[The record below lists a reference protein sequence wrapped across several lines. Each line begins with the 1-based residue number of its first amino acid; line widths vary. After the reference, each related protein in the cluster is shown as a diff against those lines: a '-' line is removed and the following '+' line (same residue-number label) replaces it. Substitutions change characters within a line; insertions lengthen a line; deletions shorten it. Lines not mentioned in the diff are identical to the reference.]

1 MSKNTHLEHLEDSLL
16 MDGKQGAL
24 DALTFLDDLCSM
36 FVGQPESR
44 ASVTVKWDGSPAV
57 FCGIYPGSKTA
68 NSPDGKIFV
77 ATKSV
82 FNKDA
87 KINYNESDVK
97 ANHGHASGLVEKL
110 NQCLEFIPRM
120 NPKGV
125 YQGDLLFTD
134 DAEEGVIDGKKCV
147 IFTPNKI
154 TYCIPEGD
162 ELYDKAKKAKFCIV
176 FHTRYVGDSI
186 ESLSARFGGDFD
198 LTIPDDVLVIS
209 AETESLGSQIL
220 ITDKEVQKYREARKQ
235 MLKQIEIAG
244 SLMDLMA
251 NHINSP
257 KNTWL
262 VGPQMKIFFN
272 KFVRDRRPVS
282 NPDKFAQEFCDWWN
296 AKLGKEIASKKQ
308 PKSISKYKL
317 HRKDGREIINN
328 NMKQLAALVAVYK
341 SIQDAKL
348 PFIDKLGATQTRFG
362 TFFRQGDGYKITKP
376 EGYVAIQYGKKA
388 YKIVDRLTFSAE
400 NLNKSPNI

>member
-16 MDGKQGAL
+16 MDGKQGAK
-24 DALTFLDDLCSM
+24 DALTYLDDLCSM
-36 FVGQPESR
+36 FVGVPNNH
-44 ASVTVKWDGSPAV
+44 ASVTVKWDGSPAI
-57 FCGIYPGSKTA
+57 FCGKYPGS
-68 NSPDGKIFV
+68 DRIFV

-82 FNKDA
+82 FNKNA
-87 KINYNESDVK
+87 KINYTKEDVK
-97 ANHGHASGLVEKL
+97 RNHGHAAGLVEKL
-110 NQCLEFIPRM
+110 NSCLEYIPRM

-134 DAEEGVIDGKKCV
+134 DAEEGIIDGKKCI

-162 ELYDKAKKAKFCIV
+162 ELYDKARKANFCVV

-186 ESLSARFGGDFD
+186 DNLSARYGGDFYLD
-198 LTIPDDVLVIS
+198 EHDDILVIS
-209 AETESLGSQIL
+209 AETESLGSKSL
-220 ITDKEVQKYREARKQ
+220 ISEKEIKKYRDTRKET
-235 MLKQIEIAG
+235 LKQIEIAG
-244 SLMDLMA
+244 DLMDLMSE
-251 NHINSP
+251 HINSSN
-257 KNTWL
+257 NTWL
-262 VGPQMKIFFN
+262 LGPNMKIFFN
-272 KFVRDRRPVS
+272 KFVRDRKPVS
-282 NPDKFAQEFCDWWN
+282 NPDRFAQEFCDWWN
-296 AKLGKEIASKKQ
+296 ARLKKEIAGKKQ

-328 NMKQLAALVAVYK
+328 NMKELAALVTVYK

-362 TFFRQGDGYKITKP
+362 TFFKKEDGYQVTKP
-376 EGYVAIQYGKKA
+376 EGYVAIQYGKYA

>member
-16 MDGKQGAL
+16 MDGKQGAK
-24 DALTFLDDLCSM
+24 DALTYLDDLCSM
-36 FVGQPESR
+36 FVGVPNNH
-44 ASVTVKWDGSPAV
+44 ASVTVKWDGSPAI
-57 FCGIYPGSKTA
+57 FCGKYPGS
-68 NSPDGKIFV
+68 DRIFV

-82 FNKDA
+82 FNKNA
-87 KINYNESDVK
+87 KINYTKEDVK
-97 ANHGHASGLVEKL
+97 RNHGHAAGLVEKL
-110 NQCLEFIPRM
+110 NSCLEYIPRM

-134 DAEEGVIDGKKCV
+134 DAEEGVIDGKKCI

-162 ELYDKAKKAKFCIV
+162 ELYDKARKANFCVV

-186 ESLSARFGGDFD
+186 DNLSARYGGDFYLD
-198 LTIPDDVLVIS
+198 EHDDILVIS
-209 AETESLGSQIL
+209 AETESLGSKSL
-220 ITDKEVQKYREARKQ
+220 ISEKEIKKYRDTRKET
-235 MLKQIEIAG
+235 LKQIEIAG
-244 SLMDLMA
+244 DLMDLMSE
-251 NHINSP
+251 HINSSN
-257 KNTWL
+257 NTWL
-262 VGPQMKIFFN
+262 LGPNMKIFFN
-272 KFVRDRRPVS
+272 KFVRDRKPVS
-282 NPDKFAQEFCDWWN
+282 NPDRFAQEFCDWWN
-296 AKLGKEIASKKQ
+296 ARLKKEIASKKQ

-317 HRKDGREIINN
+317 HRRDGREIINN
-328 NMKQLAALVAVYK
+328 NMKELAALVTVYK

-348 PFIDKLGATQTRFG
+348 PFIDRLGDSQRRFG
-362 TFFRQGDGYKITKP
+362 TFFRDGDGYKVTKP

>member
-1 MSKNTHLEHLEDSLL
+1 
-16 MDGKQGAL
+16 
-24 DALTFLDDLCSM
+24 
-36 FVGQPESR
+36 
-44 ASVTVKWDGSPAV
+44 
-57 FCGIYPGSKTA
+57 
-68 NSPDGKIFV
+68 
-77 ATKSV
+77 
-82 FNKDA
+82 
-87 KINYNESDVK
+87 
-97 ANHGHASGLVEKL
+97 
-110 NQCLEFIPRM
+110 M

-134 DAEEGVIDGKKCV
+134 DAEEGVIDGKKCI

-162 ELYDKAKKAKFCIV
+162 ELYDKAKKAGFCVV

-186 ESLSARFGGDFD
+186 DSLSARYGGDFHLD
-198 LTIPDDVLVIS
+198 EHDDILVIS
-209 AETESLGSQIL
+209 AETESLGSKSL
-220 ITDKEVQKYREARKQ
+220 ISEKEIKKYRDTRKET
-235 MLKQIEIAG
+235 LKQIEIAG
-244 SLMDLMA
+244 DLMDLMSE
-251 NHINSP
+251 HINSSN
-257 KNTWL
+257 NTWL
-262 VGPQMKIFFN
+262 LGPNMKIFFN
-272 KFVRDRRPVS
+272 KFVRDRKPVS
-282 NPDKFAQEFCDWWN
+282 NPDRFAQEFCDWWN
-296 AKLGKEIASKKQ
+296 ARLKKEIASKKQ

-328 NMKQLAALVAVYK
+328 NMKELAALVTVYK

-362 TFFRQGDGYKITKP
+362 TFFKKEDGYQVTKP

>member
-16 MDGKQGAL
+16 MDGKQGAK
-24 DALTFLDDLCSM
+24 DALTYLDDLCSM
-36 FVGQPESR
+36 FVGVPNNH
-44 ASVTVKWDGSPAV
+44 ASVTVKWDGSPAI
-57 FCGIYPGSKTA
+57 FCGKYPGS
-68 NSPDGKIFV
+68 DRIFV

-82 FNKDA
+82 FNKNA
-87 KINYNESDVK
+87 KINYTKEDVK
-97 ANHGHASGLVEKL
+97 RNHGHAAGLVEKL
-110 NQCLEFIPRM
+110 NSCLEYIPRM

-134 DAEEGVIDGKKCV
+134 DAEEGIIDGKKCI

-162 ELYDKAKKAKFCIV
+162 ELYDKAKKAGFCVV

-186 ESLSARFGGDFD
+186 DNLSARYGGDFYLD
-198 LTIPDDVLVIS
+198 EHDDILVIS
-209 AETESLGSQIL
+209 AETESLGSKSL
-220 ITDKEVQKYREARKQ
+220 ISEKEIKKYRDTRKET
-235 MLKQIEIAG
+235 LKQIEIAG
-244 SLMDLMA
+244 DLMDLMSE
-251 NHINSP
+251 HINSSN
-257 KNTWL
+257 NTWL
-262 VGPQMKIFFN
+262 LGPNMKIFFN
-272 KFVRDRRPVS
+272 KFVRDRKPVS
-282 NPDKFAQEFCDWWN
+282 NPDRFAQEFCDWWN
-296 AKLGKEIASKKQ
+296 ARLKKEIAGKKQ

-328 NMKQLAALVAVYK
+328 NMKELAALVTVYK

-362 TFFRQGDGYKITKP
+362 TFFKKEDGYQVTKP
-376 EGYVAIQYGKKA
+376 EGYVAIQYGKYA

>member
-24 DALTFLDDLCSM
+24 DAITFLDDLCSM

-44 ASVTVKWDGSPAV
+44 SSMTVKWDGSPAV
-57 FCGIYPGSKTA
+57 FCGHYPGTS
-68 NSPDGKIFV
+68 SFFV
-77 ATKSV
+77 ATKSL

-87 KINYNESDVK
+87 KINYTKDDVK
-97 ANHGHASGLVEKL
+97 RNHGHASGLVAKL
-110 NQCLEFIPRM
+110 YDCLEYIPRLQ
-120 NPKGV
+120 GTDI

-134 DAEEGVIDGKKCV
+134 DAEEGVIDGRKCI

-162 ELYDKAKKAKFCIV
+162 ELYDKARKAKLCVV
-176 FHTRYVGDSI
+176 FHTQYVGNSI
-186 ESLSARFGGDFD
+186 ESLSARFGGKFNLNYDV
-198 LTIPDDVLVIS
+198 PEVLVIS
-209 AETESLGSQIL
+209 ADMAALGTKDVISEREI
-220 ITDKEVQKYREARKQ
+220 KKYRDMRKET
-235 MLKQIEIAG
+235 LRQIEIAG
-244 SLMDLMA
+244 DLMDLMSE
-251 NHINSP
+251 HINSP

-272 KFVRDRRPVS
+272 KFVRDRKPVS

-296 AKLGKEIASKKQ
+296 AKLGKEIAGKKQ

-317 HRKDGREIINN
+317 HRRDGREIINN
-328 NMKQLAALVAVYK
+328 NMKELAALVTVYK

-348 PFIDKLGATQTRFG
+348 PFIDRLGDAQGRFG
-362 TFFRQGDGYKITKP
+362 TFFRDGDGFKVTKP
-376 EGYVAIQYGKKA
+376 EGYVAIQYGTKA
-388 YKIVDRLTFSAE
+388 YKLVDRLTFSAE

>member
-16 MDGKQGAL
+16 MDGKQGAK
-24 DALTFLDDLCSM
+24 DALTYLDDLCSM
-36 FVGQPESR
+36 FVGVPNNH
-44 ASVTVKWDGSPAV
+44 ASVTVKWDGSPAI
-57 FCGIYPGSKTA
+57 FCGKYPGS
-68 NSPDGKIFV
+68 DRIFV

-82 FNKDA
+82 FNKNA
-87 KINYNESDVK
+87 KINYTKEDVK
-97 ANHGHASGLVEKL
+97 KNHGHAAGLVEKL
-110 NQCLEFIPRM
+110 NSCLEYIPRM

-134 DAEEGVIDGKKCV
+134 DAEEGIIDGKKCI

-162 ELYDKAKKAKFCIV
+162 ELYDKARKANFCVV

-186 ESLSARFGGDFD
+186 DNLSARYGGDFYLD
-198 LTIPDDVLVIS
+198 EHDDILVIS
-209 AETESLGSQIL
+209 AETESLGSKSL
-220 ITDKEVQKYREARKQ
+220 ISEKEIKKYRDTRKET
-235 MLKQIEIAG
+235 LKQIEIAG
-244 SLMDLMA
+244 DLMDIMSE
-251 NHINSP
+251 HINSSN
-257 KNTWL
+257 NTWL
-262 VGPQMKIFFN
+262 LGPNMKIFFN
-272 KFVRDRRPVS
+272 KFVRDRKPVS
-282 NPDKFAQEFCDWWN
+282 NPDRFAQEFCDWWN
-296 AKLGKEIASKKQ
+296 ARLKKEIAGKKQ

-328 NMKQLAALVAVYK
+328 NMKELAALVTVYK

-362 TFFRQGDGYKITKP
+362 TFFKKEDGYQVTKP
-376 EGYVAIQYGKKA
+376 EGYVAIQYGKYA

>member
-16 MDGKQGAL
+16 MDGKQGAK
-24 DALTFLDDLCSM
+24 DALTYLDDLCSM
-36 FVGQPESR
+36 FVGVPNNH
-44 ASVTVKWDGSPAV
+44 ASVTVKWDGSPAI
-57 FCGIYPGSKTA
+57 FCGKYPGS
-68 NSPDGKIFV
+68 DRIFV

-82 FNKDA
+82 FNKNA
-87 KINYNESDVK
+87 KINYTKEDVK
-97 ANHGHASGLVEKL
+97 RNHGHAAGLVEKL
-110 NQCLEFIPRM
+110 NSCLEYIPRM

-134 DAEEGVIDGKKCV
+134 DAEEGVIDGKKCI

-162 ELYDKAKKAKFCIV
+162 ELYDKARKANFCVV

-186 ESLSARFGGDFD
+186 DNLSARYGGDFYLD
-198 LTIPDDVLVIS
+198 EHDDILVIS
-209 AETESLGSQIL
+209 AETESLGSKSL
-220 ITDKEVQKYREARKQ
+220 ISEKEIKKYRDTRKET
-235 MLKQIEIAG
+235 LKQIEIAG
-244 SLMDLMA
+244 DLMDLMSE
-251 NHINSP
+251 HINSSN
-257 KNTWL
+257 NTWL
-262 VGPQMKIFFN
+262 LGPNMKIFFN
-272 KFVRDRRPVS
+272 KFVRDRKPVS
-282 NPDKFAQEFCDWWN
+282 NPDRFAQEFCDWWN
-296 AKLGKEIASKKQ
+296 ARLKKEIAGKKQ

-328 NMKQLAALVAVYK
+328 NMKELAALVTVYK

-362 TFFRQGDGYKITKP
+362 TFFKKEDGYQVTKP
-376 EGYVAIQYGKKA
+376 EGYVAIQYGKYA

>member
-16 MDGKQGAL
+16 MDGKQGAKA
-24 DALTFLDDLCSM
+24 ALTYLDDLCSM
-36 FVGQPESR
+36 FVGVPNNH
-44 ASVTVKWDGSPAV
+44 ASVTVKWDGSPAI
-57 FCGIYPGSKTA
+57 FCGKYPGS
-68 NSPDGKIFV
+68 DKIFV

-82 FNKDA
+82 FNKNA
-87 KINYNESDVK
+87 KINYTKEDVK
-97 ANHGHASGLVEKL
+97 RNHGHAAGLVEKL
-110 NQCLEFIPRM
+110 NSCLEYIPRM

-134 DAEEGVIDGKKCV
+134 DAEEGVIDGKKCI

-162 ELYDKAKKAKFCIV
+162 ELYDKAKKAGFCVV
-176 FHTRYVGDSI
+176 FHTRYVGDSM
-186 ESLSARFGGDFD
+186 ESLSARFGGDFH
-198 LTIPDDVLVIS
+198 LTEQDDILVIS
-209 AETESLGSQIL
+209 AETESLGSKSL
-220 ITDKEVQKYREARKQ
+220 ISDKEIKKYRDTRKET
-235 MLKQIEIAG
+235 LKQIEIAG
-244 SLMDLMA
+244 DLMDLMSE
-251 NHINSP
+251 HINSSN
-257 KNTWL
+257 NTWL
-262 VGPQMKIFFN
+262 LGPNMKIFFN
-272 KFVRDRRPVS
+272 KFVRDRKPVS
-282 NPDKFAQEFCDWWN
+282 NPDRFAQEFCDWWN
-296 AKLGKEIASKKQ
+296 ARLKKEIAGKKQ

-328 NMKQLAALVAVYK
+328 NMKELAALVTVYK

-362 TFFRQGDGYKITKP
+362 TFFKKEDGYQVTKP
-376 EGYVAIQYGKKA
+376 EGYVAIQYGKYA

>member
-24 DALTFLDDLCSM
+24 DAITFLDDLCSM
-36 FVGQPESR
+36 FVGQPDQN
-44 ASVTVKWDGSPAV
+44 ASVTVKWDGSPAI
-57 FCGIYPGSKTA
+57 FCGKYPGTSKT
-68 NSPDGKIFV
+68 FV

-87 KINYNESDVK
+87 KINFSKEDVK
-97 ANHGHASGLVEKL
+97 RNHGHAAGLVEKL
-110 NQCLEFIPRM
+110 NSCLEYIPRL

-134 DAEEGVIDGKKCV
+134 DAKEGVIDGKKCV

-162 ELYDKAKKAKFCIV
+162 RLYEKARRANFCVV

-186 ESLSARFGGDFD
+186 ENLSARFGGDFHLD
-198 LTIPDDVLVIS
+198 EQDDILIIS
-209 AETESLGSQIL
+209 AETESLGSNML
-220 ITDKEVQKYREARKQ
+220 ITEKEIREYRDARRET
-235 MLKQIEIAG
+235 LKQIEIAG
-244 SLMDLMA
+244 PLMDIMSK
-251 NHINSP
+251 HINSP

-262 VGPQMKIFFN
+262 LGPNMKIFFN
-272 KFVRDRRPVS
+272 KFVRDRKPVS
-282 NPDKFAQEFCDWWN
+282 NPDRFAQEFCDWWN

-328 NMKQLAALVAVYK
+328 NMKELAALVTVYK

-362 TFFRQGDGYKITKP
+362 TFFKKEDGYQVTKP

>member
-16 MDGKQGAL
+16 MDGKQGAK
-24 DALTFLDDLCSM
+24 DALTYLDDLCSM
-36 FVGQPESR
+36 FVGVPNNH
-44 ASVTVKWDGSPAV
+44 ASVTVKWDGSPAI
-57 FCGIYPGSKTA
+57 FCGKYPGS
-68 NSPDGKIFV
+68 DRIFV

-82 FNKDA
+82 FNKNA
-87 KINYNESDVK
+87 KINYTKEDVK
-97 ANHGHASGLVEKL
+97 KNHGHAAGLVEKL
-110 NQCLEFIPRM
+110 NSCLEYIPRM

-134 DAEEGVIDGKKCV
+134 DAEEGVIDGKKCI

-162 ELYDKAKKAKFCIV
+162 ELYDKAKRAGFCVV

-186 ESLSARFGGDFD
+186 DSLSARFGGDFHLD
-198 LTIPDDVLVIS
+198 EQHDILVIS
-209 AETESLGSQIL
+209 AETESLGSKSL
-220 ITDKEVQKYREARKQ
+220 ISEKEIQKYRDTRKET
-235 MLKQIEIAG
+235 LKQIEIAG
-244 SLMDLMA
+244 DLMDIMSE
-251 NHINSP
+251 HINSSN
-257 KNTWL
+257 NTWL
-262 VGPQMKIFFN
+262 LGPNMKIFFN
-272 KFVRDRRPVS
+272 KFVRDRKPVS

-296 AKLGKEIASKKQ
+296 ARLKKEIASKKQ

-317 HRKDGREIINN
+317 HRRDGREIIND
-328 NMKQLAALVAVYK
+328 NMKELAALVTVYK

-362 TFFRQGDGYKITKP
+362 TFFKKEDGYQITKP
-376 EGYVAIQYGKKA
+376 EGYVAIQYGKYA